1 MSPSSKVQTR
11 LKPSLFSRQ
20 KQLLSLQ
27 VLKGIS
33 LVRTYAHLR
42 VIYGIKIGIYL
53 GISQVYVVDIPVPP
67 GQQQPTATSAMS
79 TPTCSSSDLS

>member
-1 MSPSSKVQTR
+1 MCPSSKVQTR

-33 LVRTYAHLR
+33 LVRTYALSGLSMGSKSGFH
-42 VIYGIKIGIYL
+42 IL
-53 GISQVYVVDIPVPP
+53 GDIPGICRGYPRAAW
-67 GQQQPTATSAMS
+67 AT
-79 TPTCSSSDLS
+79 TTDRDVGDVHTNLFLV